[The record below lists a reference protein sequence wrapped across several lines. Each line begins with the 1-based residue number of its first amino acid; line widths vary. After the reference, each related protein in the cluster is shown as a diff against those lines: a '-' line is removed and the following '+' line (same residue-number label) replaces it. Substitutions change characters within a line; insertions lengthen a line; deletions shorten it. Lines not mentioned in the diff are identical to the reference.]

1 MNITPRFKTTK
12 GFNAQVV
19 IAKALQYWGT
29 GSNTYADFCAAGAAD
44 GTFCLFNADTN
55 VSLDENTA
63 VAATV
68 PVFAAVIRDGKV
80 RKTTVFSTGTHKVEK
95 AAYSAAALHVVTVVS
110 PASGAPTA
118 GKEYGILIK
127 EITNHDMVNNANY
140 RYSVV
145 AATGETYATLMAK
158 FAAKIN
164 DTTSIANQ
172 ARNLI
177 VDAAVVNTKDMTIT
191 AKGVGTL
198 FTVSLYEEA
207 SITHTSSVTT
217 KGKIGQGTPLQVAQ
231 LEQEGWIFEG
241 VTTNYPK
248 HGNPEEYGKP
258 TSLVVSTG
266 QYTVYTISGFVTKE
280 GKGPINQ
287 EVDKNAIIIAADSN
301 ALDAARATDNI
312 DIIFGF
318 VAPV

>member
-68 PVFAAVIRDGKV
+68 PIFAAVVRDGKV
-80 RKTTVFSTGTHKVEK
+80 RKTTVFSTGTHKVDK
-95 AAYSAAALHVVTVVS
+95 AAYAASALHVVDVVS
-110 PASGAPTA
+110 PASGAPTV
-118 GKEYGILIK
+118 GKEYGLLIK

-140 RYSVV
+140 RYSQV
-145 AATGETYATLMAK
+145 AVTGETWATLVTK
-158 FAAKIN
+158 LAAKVN
-164 DTTSIANQ
+164 DTSAIGN
-172 ARNLI
+172 RDKNLI
-177 VDAAVVNTKDMTIT
+177 VDASVVSTDDLRLT
-191 AKGVGTL
+191 AKAVGTL
-198 FTVSLYEEA
+198 FTVSLFEEA

-217 KGKIGQGTPLQVAQ
+217 KGKLGQGTPLQVAQ
-231 LEQEGWIFEG
+231 IEQEGWIFEG
-241 VTTNYPK
+241 VTTNYPM
-248 HGNPEEYGKP
+248 HGTPEEYGKP

-266 QYTVYTISGFVTKE
+266 QYNVYTISGFVTKE

-318 VAPV
+318 ASPV